1 MSANSRKTAVKNPI
15 PNNKPFKKGES
26 GNPTGRPKLPPEINA
41 IRTGSK
47 PQIIDAYGRLATMS
61 VGDAYL
67 YEPKNLIEAGIKTC
81 LVNFGESGETGE
93 ISKLWDQVHGKPT
106 ESMNVTAETV
116 SEIIVRFAN

>member
-1 MSANSRKTAVKNPI
+1 MKSEKKAKPRGKPI
-15 PNNKPFKKGES
+15 NKGQVL
-26 GNPTGRPKLPPEINA
+26 NPTGRPKLPPEINA

-81 LVNFGESGETGE
+81 LVNFGKSGETGE

-106 ESMNVTAETV
+106 ESVNVTAETV